1 MYALHRTLTLLVS
14 FAGLLAVA
22 GCSSG
27 VRRTD
32 SHADAQHSADHAEH
46 AEAVESLTPAATV
59 PGIWSQIEAE
69 QKRLAQFIDNGQ
81 LDQVHHVA
89 FGVRDLV
96 IALADHA
103 KGAMPGSATQLNALV
118 EQVKASATKLDAAGD
133 SGDLGGTK
141 AEFSKLGVTL
151 ESLRTLTNTK

>member
-14 FAGLLAVA
+14 FAGLLAIA

-27 VRRTD
+27 DRHSD
-32 SHADAQHSADHAEH
+32 SPAVAPPAADHAEH
-46 AEAVESLTPAATV
+46 GESAESLAPAATV
-59 PGIWSQIEAE
+59 PGIWSQIETE
-69 QKRLAQFIDNGQ
+69 QKRLADVIDDGQ

-103 KGAMPGSATQLNALV
+103 KGAMPASATQLDALV

-133 SGDLGGTK
+133 SGDLGGSK

-151 ESLRTLTNTK
+151 ESLRALTNTK